1 MNYEH
6 PILARKDPNS
16 GLKCPPPNSPSE
28 AHILSSTIPTPPTL
42 ESTPSSSSQNAVV
55 PTHLVL
61 SPVTSTQAPLLSLAQ
76 LGTTITSSPANAG
89 WGSSS
94 PYVATPGS
102 PCLQTREGYFSI
114 LVLSPAM
121 SSQMPPTPLTHR
133 FPRPPLTSKRKMGV
147 FFPFY
152 DDTQPLSPANTSGVV
167 VFLVFSSA
175 TLSSPPVW
183 TPTPPLPQ
191 TRPDE
196 SLPPFCH
203 VVYN

>member
-1 MNYEH
+1 MPASQFALRSAHTLKYNPNASHFGKYTELQFTERGRTRPSRSLPRH
-6 PILARKDPNS
+6 VDTSATPLACAAWHDDN
-16 GLKCPPPNSPSE
+16 
-28 AHILSSTIPTPPTL
+28 
-42 ESTPSSSSQNAVV
+42 
-55 PTHLVL
+55 
-61 SPVTSTQAPLLSLAQ
+61 LLACKR
-76 LGTTITSSPANAG
+76 GM
-89 WGSSS
+89 GSSS

-102 PCLQTREGYFSI
+102 PRLQTREGYFSI

-121 SSQMPPTPLTHR
+121 SSRMPPTPLTRR
-133 FPRPPLTSKRKMGV
+133 FPRPPLASKREMGV

-152 DDTQPLSPANTSGVV
+152 DDTQPLSPANASGVV

-175 TLSSPPVW
+175 TPSSPPVW